1 MTDYSITKDDKLSL
15 INSHMRSIEMNKYTS
30 ELIVLEQE
38 ALENADEVAVSRAN
52 EQIASANL
60 QLVALQAQKEAV
72 ESE

>member
-1 MTDYSITKDDKLSL
+1 
-15 INSHMRSIEMNKYTS
+15 MRSIEMNKYTS

-38 ALENADEVAVSRAN
+38 ALENSDEAAVSRAN

>member
-1 MTDYSITKDDKLSL
+1 
-15 INSHMRSIEMNKYTS
+15 MRSIEMNKYTS

-38 ALENADEVAVSRAN
+38 ALENADELAVSRAN